1 MKKLLSLVLMGACLM
16 GTASSAQSA
25 EDQKKVVIGM
35 AAIDLTNP
43 WFVRMREAGDR
54 AAEDYNAT
62 VVWQSAEAN
71 IEKEISV
78 VESFI
83 NQGVDAILIDPLDKN
98 ALLPV
103 IAKAKQANIPVIT
116 GGNHVLGDGN
126 HSTLYPDDVDLRV
139 VARALGLALDG
150 KGQVAFLVGT
160 RGNYVSD
167 TREKAFTE
175 TLAKEFPDIELVGI
189 QPTDWN
195 TTKAADAAQTWLT
208 TYPDLRAIAC
218 VSDSMCLAANSVA
231 EALGRDI
238 LFAGDNGDEEMMP
251 LVESGKMIITVL
263 TSPQYV
269 GYWNIAAAA
278 RLARGEKL
286 PEVLY
291 MKTHYIMS
299 DETAAALKAKG
310 LDVPYITPAQA
321 IVEANNVSS
330 LGPDMPSSAMTAAA
344 Q

>member
-1 MKKLLSLVLMGACLM
+1 MRKIFILAAMGAFLA
-16 GTASSAQSA
+16 GSAAIA
-25 EDQKKVVIGM
+25 ETPDRGKQVVIGM
-35 AAIDLTNP
+35 AAIDLQNP
-43 WFVRMREAGDR
+43 WFVRMREAGDK
-54 AAEDYNAT
+54 AAKDYNAK

-71 IEKEISV
+71 LEKEISI

-103 IAKAKQANIPVIT
+103 IAKAKKANIPVIT

-126 HSTLYPDDVDLRV
+126 HSTLYPDDRDLRV

-175 TLAKEFPDIELVGI
+175 TLAKEFPGIQLVGI

-208 TYPDLRAIAC
+208 TYPNLRAIAC
-218 VSDSMCLAANSVA
+218 VSDSMCLAANSVS
-231 EALGRDI
+231 EALGRHI
-238 LFAGDNGDEEMMP
+238 LFAGDNGDAEMMP

-269 GYWNIAAAA
+269 GYWNIASAT

-286 PEVLY
+286 PNVLY
-291 MKTHYIMS
+291 MKTNYIMS
-299 DETAAALKAKG
+299 DKTATDLKAKG
-310 LDVPYITPAQA
+310 LDIPYITPAKA
-321 IVEANNVSS
+321 LVEADNVST
-330 LGPDMPSSAMTAAA
+330 LTPEQPSSAMTAA